1 VRVNTAFPAVR
12 ARHEALT
19 KAALRDVLTDQQA
32 DVVVAGRPISPEW
45 DARLAST
52 LYTRNRNTAA
62 DVALKVAQRLGSDFD
77 PDVMD
82 EWLTRNAE
90 IAAENINA
98 STRDSLAIVEDKGV
112 VFSSLLTAGVT
123 RYARSMTTTA
133 MNFGALDAARASGA
147 PTKTW
152 TGGGSRH
159 GSMNGETVDLGGTF
173 SNGMAHPGDPAGG
186 AENNANCG
194 CSLEVGG

>member
-1 VRVNTAFPAVR
+1 MRVSTAYPAVR

-19 KAALRDVLTDQQA
+19 RSALRDVLSEQQA
-32 DVVVAGRPISPEW
+32 DVVVAGRPVSKGW

-52 LYTRNRNTAA
+52 LYVRNRNTAA
-62 DVALKVAQRLGSDFD
+62 DVALKVARRLGSEFD

-82 EWLTRNAE
+82 AWLTRNAE
-90 IAAENINA
+90 LAAMYINA
-98 STRDSLAIVEDKGV
+98 STRDSLALVDDKAV
-112 VFSSLLTAGVT
+112 VFSSLLTAGVD
-123 RYARSMTTTA
+123 RYARSVVTTA

-147 PTKTW
+147 PSKTW
-152 TGGGSRH
+152 TGGSSRH
-159 GSMNGETVDLGGTF
+159 GSMNGETVDLDGTF
-173 SNGMAHPGDPAGG
+173 SNGMSHPGDPAGG